1 MGRPMY
7 AMDFRQTF
15 GVHSAV
21 APEILLTPDG
31 VKRGW
36 ALRYEGSR
44 ITGIGPVAEFPDA
57 TPLPGRAIIPGMV
70 DAHTHVGQIFGK
82 ALIGGEPAQIW
93 RRIWHPME
101 RDMDEEQSYLAAKW
115 AFWEA
120 LRGGFTKVV
129 NYGLN
134 GLDKN
139 AGVHR
144 AARETGIRLV
154 SACGLDEFSGEIGTG
169 HGNKSWDEI
178 EAVILAHIDHCA
190 DDEMI
195 APSVCCSSFM
205 GNTPETLTKLSE
217 LCADK
222 GVLLQIHS
230 NEHFPEVH
238 ECILRHNMRPTELL
252 HRHRVL
258 GPHVLLHH
266 TTLVSEPEIEL
277 IVKTDTATSYNPLA
291 SVWKG
296 NAVAP
301 ALRFAQRGLRF
312 GIGSD
317 TTSAD
322 GFKNL
327 MAAEACQRIEHALP
341 VADFSCGAAWTWV
354 DAATSQGAAA
364 TGGAGEHGAL
374 TVGQAADFLVL
385 DMMHPECL
393 PSHDFE
399 WELVRYYNRDQVD
412 AVVING
418 RLCMAHGKPVGWETE
433 DLRVAGM
440 AAAAKIT
447 SAPEIQRCH
456 GASDLYRPNTS

>member
-1 MGRPMY
+1 MALDKVLRSDG
-7 AMDFRQTF
+7 ATL
-15 GVHSAV
+15 
-21 APEILLTPDG
+21 APEVLLTPDG
-31 VKRGW
+31 VKRDW
-36 ALRYEGSR
+36 AIQIEGTR
-44 ITGIGPVAEFPDA
+44 VIGIGPASGFPGA
-57 TPLPGRAIIPGMV
+57 TPLPGRAIIPGFV

-101 RDMDEEQSYLAAKW
+101 RDMDEEQSYLSAKW

-134 GLDKN
+134 GLEKN

-144 AARETGIRLV
+144 AALETGMRLV

-169 HGNKSWDEI
+169 HGNKSWPEI
-178 EAVILAHIDHCA
+178 EAVVLAHIEDCA
-190 DDEMI
+190 GQDTI

-205 GNTPETLTKLSE
+205 GNTPDTLARLSE
-217 LCADK
+217 LCAAK
-222 GVLLQIHS
+222 GILLQIHS

-238 ECILRHNMRPTELL
+238 ECILRHAMRPIELL
-252 HRHRVL
+252 HKYGVL

-277 IVKTDTATSYNPLA
+277 IVETDTATSYNPLA
-291 SVWKG
+291 SIWKG

-301 ALRFAQRGLRF
+301 ALRFAQRGVRF
-312 GIGSD
+312 GMGSD

-364 TGGAGEHGAL
+364 TGGAGDHGAL
-374 TVGQAADFLVL
+374 AVGQAADFLVL
-385 DMMHPECL
+385 DMMAPECL

-418 RLCMAHGKPVGWETE
+418 RLCMSGGKPVDWDTD
-433 DLRVAGM
+433 DLRQAGM
-440 AAAAKIT
+440 AAARKIT
-447 SAPEIQRCH
+447 SAPDIVRCH
-456 GASDLYRPNTS
+456 GPSDQYRPSRT

>member
-1 MGRPMY
+1 MALDKVLRS
-7 AMDFRQTF
+7 D
-15 GVHSAV
+15 SATL
-21 APEILLTPDG
+21 APEVLLTPDG
-31 VKRGW
+31 VKRDW
-36 ALRYEGSR
+36 AIQVQGTRV
-44 ITGIGPVAEFPDA
+44 TGIGPASEFPGA
-57 TPLPGRAIIPGMV
+57 TPLPDRAIIPGFV

-101 RDMDEEQSYLAAKW
+101 RDMDEEQSYLSAKW

-134 GLDKN
+134 GLEKN

-144 AARETGIRLV
+144 AALETGVRLV

-169 HGNKSWDEI
+169 HGNQSWPEI
-178 EAVILAHIDHCA
+178 EEVILAHIEHCA
-190 DDEMI
+190 GQDRI

-205 GNTPETLTKLSE
+205 GNTPDTLARLSE
-217 LCADK
+217 LCAAK
-222 GVLLQIHS
+222 GILLQIHS

-238 ECILRHNMRPTELL
+238 ECILRHAMRPTELL
-252 HRHRVL
+252 HKYGVL

-277 IVKTDTATSYNPLA
+277 IVETDTATSYNPLA
-291 SVWKG
+291 SIWKG

-301 ALRFAQRGLRF
+301 ALRFAQRGVRF
-312 GIGSD
+312 GMGSD

-364 TGGAGEHGAL
+364 TGGADDHGAL
-374 TVGQAADFLVL
+374 AVGQAADFLVL
-385 DMMHPECL
+385 DMMAPECL

-418 RLCMAHGKPVGWETE
+418 RLCMSGGKPVDWDTD
-433 DLRVAGM
+433 DLRQAGM
-440 AAAAKIT
+440 AAARKIT
-447 SAPEIQRCH
+447 SAPDIVRCH
-456 GASDLYRPNTS
+456 GPSDQYRPSRT

>member
-1 MGRPMY
+1 
-7 AMDFRQTF
+7 MDLRTVLPD
-15 GVHSAV
+15 GATL
-21 APEILLTPDG
+21 APEVLLTPEG
-31 VKRGW
+31 VKRDW
-36 ALRYEGSR
+36 AVRYEGAR
-44 ITGIGPVAEFPDA
+44 ITGLGRARDFPDA
-57 TPLPGRAIIPGMV
+57 TPLPGRAIVPGFV

-101 RDMDEEQSYLAAKW
+101 RDMDEEQSYLSAKW

-134 GLDKN
+134 GLEKN

-144 AARETGIRLV
+144 AALETGIRLV

-169 HGNKSWDEI
+169 HGNKTWGEI
-178 EAVILAHIDHCA
+178 EDVILAHIEDCA
-190 DDEMI
+190 AHEAI
-195 APSVCCSSFM
+195 TPSVCCSSFM
-205 GNTPETLTKLSE
+205 GNTPETLTKLSAM
-217 LCADK
+217 CAEK
-222 GVLLQIHS
+222 GILLQIHS

-238 ECILRHNMRPTELL
+238 ECILRHGMRPTELL
-252 HRHRVL
+252 HKHGVL

-277 IVKTDTATSYNPLA
+277 IIETETATSYNPLA
-291 SVWKG
+291 SIWKG

-301 ALRFAQRGLRF
+301 ALRFAQRGVRF

-327 MAAEACQRIEHALP
+327 MAAEACQRIEHGLP

-364 TGGAGEHGAL
+364 TGGAGDHGTL
-374 TVGQAADFLVL
+374 EVGAAADFMVL
-385 DMMHPECL
+385 DMMVPECL

-412 AVVING
+412 AVVVHG
-418 RLCMAHGKPVGWETE
+418 RLCMAHGQPVGWDTE
-433 DLRVAGM
+433 DLRKAGM
-440 AAAAKIT
+440 AAARKIT
-447 SAPEIQRCH
+447 SAPDIVRCH
-456 GASDLYRPNTS
+456 GPSDQYRSGRS

>member
-1 MGRPMY
+1 
-7 AMDFRQTF
+7 MDFGQLLSSP
-15 GVHSAV
+15 VAL
-21 APEILLTPDG
+21 APEVLLTADG
-31 VKRGW
+31 VKRDW
-36 ALRYEGSR
+36 ALRVEGTR
-44 ITGIGPVAEFPDA
+44 ITGVGPAAGFPDA
-57 TPLPGRAIIPGMV
+57 TPLPGRAIIPGFI

-101 RDMDEEQSYLAAKW
+101 RVMDEQQSYLSAKW

-134 GLDKN
+134 GLEKN

-144 AARETGIRLV
+144 AALETGIRLV

-169 HGNKSWDEI
+169 HGNNSWAAIQDVI
-178 EAVILAHIDHCA
+178 EAHIADCAAHGT
-190 DDEMI
+190 I

-205 GNTPETLTKLSE
+205 GNTPETLARLSAF
-217 LCADK
+217 CAEK
-222 GVLLQIHS
+222 GILLQIHS

-238 ECILRHNMRPTELL
+238 ECILRFGMRPTELL
-252 HRHRVL
+252 HRHGVL

-277 IVKTDTATSYNPLA
+277 IIQTDTATSYNPLA

-301 ALRFAQRGLRF
+301 AMRFAQRGVRF

-327 MAAEACQRIEHALP
+327 MAAEACQRLEHGLP
-341 VADFSCGAAWTWV
+341 VADFSCGAAWIWV
-354 DAATSQGAAA
+354 ESATSQGARA
-364 TGGAGEHGAL
+364 TGGGEDHGSLSAGM
-374 TVGQAADFLVL
+374 AADFLVL

-418 RLCMAHGKPVGWETE
+418 KVTMSGGKPVGWDSE
-433 DLRVAGM
+433 DLRVAGLV
-440 AAAAKIT
+440 AAKKIT
-447 SAPEIQRCH
+447 STPDIVRCH
-456 GASDLYRPNTS
+456 GPSHKYRPGR

>member
-1 MGRPMY
+1 MNF
-7 AMDFRQTF
+7 DTIFKDCT
-15 GVHSAV
+15 VL

-31 VKRGW
+31 VKRDW
-36 ALRYEGSR
+36 ALRIEGSS
-44 ITGIGPVAEFPDA
+44 ITGIGPVSEFSDV

-101 RDMDEEQSYLAAKW
+101 RDMDEMQSYLSAKW

-120 LRGGFTKVV
+120 MRGGFTKVV

-134 GLDKN
+134 GIEKN
-139 AGVHR
+139 EGVHR
-144 AARETGIRLV
+144 AALETGVRLV
-154 SACGLDEFSGEIGTG
+154 SACGLDEFSGDIGTG
-169 HGNKSWDEI
+169 HGMASWDQI
-178 EAVILAHIDHCA
+178 EAVVLAHIEHCS
-190 DDEMI
+190 DSETI
-195 APSVCCSSFM
+195 SPSVCCSSFM
-205 GNTPETLTKLSE
+205 GNTPETLAKLSE
-217 LCADK
+217 LCAEK
-222 GVLLQIHS
+222 GILLQIHS

-238 ECILRHNMRPTELL
+238 ECILRHGMRPTELL
-252 HRHRVL
+252 HKYGVL

-301 ALRFAQRGLRF
+301 ALRFAQRGVRF

-354 DAATSQGAAA
+354 DAATSQGALA
-364 TGGAGEHGAL
+364 TGGQGDHGPLAL
-374 TVGQAADFLVL
+374 GMKADFLIL

-412 AVVING
+412 AVVVDG
-418 RLCMAHGKPVGWETE
+418 RLCMSQGQPVGWDAD
-433 DLRVAGM
+433 DLRRAGLE
-440 AAAAKIT
+440 AAKAIT
-447 SAPEIQRCH
+447 SAPDIQRCH
-456 GASDLYRPNTS
+456 GPSELYRNKL

>member
-1 MGRPMY
+1 M
-7 AMDFRQTF
+7 
-15 GVHSAV
+15 
-21 APEILLTPDG
+21 
-31 VKRGW
+31 
-36 ALRYEGSR
+36 
-44 ITGIGPVAEFPDA
+44 
-57 TPLPGRAIIPGMV
+57 PGFV

-115 AFWEA
+115 AFWES

-134 GLDKN
+134 GREKN

-154 SACGLDEFSGEIGTG
+154 SATGLDEFSKGIGTG
-169 HGNKSWDEI
+169 HSDAVPLPEIFATI
-178 EAVILAHIDHCA
+178 EAHLRDCA
-190 DDEMI
+190 DEPMI
-195 APSVCCSSFM
+195 DPSVCCSSFM
-205 GNTPETLTKLSE
+205 GNSPDTLVALSQF
-217 LCADK
+217 CAER

-238 ECILRHNMRPTELL
+238 DCVLRFGKRPIELL
-252 HRHRVL
+252 HDLGVL

-266 TTLVSEPEIEL
+266 TTLISEPEIEML
-277 IVKTDTATSYNPLA
+277 VETDTATSYNPLA

-301 ALRFAQRGLRF
+301 ALRFAQRNLRF
-312 GIGSD
+312 GVGSD

-322 GFKNL
+322 GFRNL
-327 MAAEACQRIEHALP
+327 MAAEACQRVEHGMP
-341 VADFSCGAAWTWV
+341 VADFSCGAGWTWV
-354 DAATSQGAAA
+354 DAATSGGAAA
-364 TGGAGEHGAL
+364 TGGAGDHGPL
-374 TVGQAADFLVL
+374 VPGMSADFLLL

-399 WELVRYYNRDQVD
+399 WELVRYYNRSQID
-412 AVVING
+412 AVVIAG
-418 RLCMAHGKPVGWETE
+418 QACMIGGNPVGWDEAP
-433 DLRVAGM
+433 LREAGM
-440 AAAAKIT
+440 KAAQAIT
-447 SAPEIQRCH
+447 SAPDITRCH
-456 GASDLYRPNTS
+456 GPSSGFRPGR

>member
-1 MGRPMY
+1 
-7 AMDFRQTF
+7 MDFKTLLSN
-15 GVHSAV
+15 GATL
-21 APEILLTPDG
+21 APEVLLTPDG
-31 VKRGW
+31 VKRGM
-36 ALRYEGSR
+36 AVKFDGSR
-44 ITGIGPVAEFPDA
+44 IVGLGPLADFPEA
-57 TPLPGRAIIPGMV
+57 TLLPGRAIVPGMV

-101 RDMDEEQSYLAAKW
+101 RDMDEEQSYISAKW

-120 LRGGFTKVV
+120 LRGGCTKVV

-134 GLDKN
+134 DITKN
-139 AGVHR
+139 SGVHR
-144 AARETGIRLV
+144 AALETGIRLV

-169 HGNKSWDEI
+169 HGNKGWSEI
-178 EAVILAHIDHCA
+178 KDVILAHIDHC
-190 DDEMI
+190 DEQEI
-195 APSVCCSSFM
+195 IKPSVCCSSFM
-205 GNTPETLTKLSE
+205 GNTPETLTKLSS
-217 LCADK
+217 LCAEK
-222 GVLLQIHS
+222 GILLQIHS

-238 ECILRHNMRPTELL
+238 ECILRYGMRPTELL
-252 HRHRVL
+252 HHHGVL

-266 TTLVSEPEIEL
+266 TTLVSEIEIEM
-277 IVKTDTATSYNPLA
+277 IVETDTATTYNPLA

-301 ALRFAQRGLRF
+301 ALRFAQRGVRF

-327 MAAEACQRIEHALP
+327 MAAEACQRIEHGLP

-354 DAATSQGAAA
+354 DASTSQGAEA
-364 TGGAGEHGAL
+364 TGAAGDHGAL
-374 TVGQAADFLVL
+374 AIGQAADFIIL
-385 DMMHPECL
+385 DMMAPECL

-399 WELVRYYNRDQVD
+399 WELVRYYNRDQID

-418 RLCMAHGKPVGWETE
+418 HLCMLRGEPIGWDTE
-433 DLRVAGM
+433 DLRREAM
-440 AAAAKIT
+440 AVSSQIT
-447 SAPEIQRCH
+447 SAPDIVRCH
-456 GASDLYRPNTS
+456 GPSHRYRRSRD

>member
-1 MGRPMY
+1 
-7 AMDFRQTF
+7 MDYKALFAEGGATL
-15 GVHSAV
+15 
-21 APEILLTPDG
+21 APEVMLTPDG
-31 VKRGW
+31 VQRDW
-36 ALRYEGSR
+36 AMRVEGTR
-44 ITGIGPVAEFPDA
+44 ITGLGPVSEFPQA
-57 TPLPGRAIIPGMV
+57 VALPGRAIIPGFV

-101 RDMDEEQSYLAAKW
+101 RDMDETQCYLSAKW

-129 NYGLN
+129 TYGLN

-144 AARETGIRLV
+144 AAQETGIRLV

-169 HGNKSWDEI
+169 HGNKTWSEI
-178 EAVILAHIDHCA
+178 EAVILAHIDDCA
-190 DDEMI
+190 AYERI

-205 GNTPETLTKLSE
+205 GNTPATLAKLSA
-217 LCADK
+217 LCAQK

-238 ECILRHNMRPTELL
+238 ECILQHGMRPIELL
-252 HRHRVL
+252 HKYDVL

-277 IVKTDTATSYNPLA
+277 IIESGTATSYNPLA
-291 SVWKG
+291 SMWKG

-301 ALRFAQRGLRF
+301 AMRFAQRNVRF

-327 MAAEACQRIEHALP
+327 AAAEACQRIEHGLP

-354 DAATSQGAAA
+354 DAITSQGAEA
-364 TGGAGEHGAL
+364 TGSAGDHGAL
-374 TVGQAADFLVL
+374 QVGQAADFLVL
-385 DMMHPECL
+385 DMMAPECL

-399 WELVRYYNRDQVD
+399 WELVRYYNRDQVE
-412 AVVING
+412 AVVIDG
-418 RLCMAHGKPVGWETE
+418 QLCMAGGKPVGWDAES
-433 DLRVAGM
+433 LRSAGL
-440 AAAAKIT
+440 AAAQQIT
-447 SAPEIQRCH
+447 SAPDIVRCH
-456 GASDLYRPNTS
+456 GPSAAYRPRRS

>member
-1 MGRPMY
+1 
-7 AMDFRQTF
+7 MDFTALLSS
-15 GVHSAV
+15 GHATL
-21 APEILLTPDG
+21 APEVLLTPDG
-31 VKRGW
+31 VKRDW
-36 ALRYEGSR
+36 AIQVDGSR
-44 ITGIGPVAEFPDA
+44 ITGVGPLSDFPGA
-57 TPLPGRAIIPGMV
+57 TALPGRAIIPGFV

-101 RDMDEEQSYLAAKW
+101 RDMDEEQSYLSAKW

-120 LRGGFTKVV
+120 QRGGFTKVV

-134 GLDKN
+134 SVEKN

-144 AARETGIRLV
+144 AALETGVRLV

-169 HGNKSWDEI
+169 HGNKSWSETED
-178 EAVILAHIDHCA
+178 VILAHIEDCA
-190 DDEMI
+190 PHEMI
-195 APSVCCSSFM
+195 SPSVCCSSFM
-205 GNTPETLTKLSE
+205 GNTPETLTRLSE

-222 GVLLQIHS
+222 GILLQIHS

-238 ECILRHNMRPTELL
+238 ECVVRHGMRPTELL
-252 HRHRVL
+252 HKHGVL

-266 TTLVSEPEIEL
+266 TTLVAEPEIE
-277 IVKTDTATSYNPLA
+277 IIAQTDTATSYNPLA
-291 SVWKG
+291 SIWKG

-301 ALRFAQRGLRF
+301 ALRFAQRGVRF
-312 GIGSD
+312 GVGSD

-327 MAAEACQRIEHALP
+327 MAAEACQRIEHAMP

-354 DAATSQGAAA
+354 DAATTQGASA
-364 TGGAGEHGAL
+364 TGGGGDHGAL
-374 TVGQAADFLVL
+374 VVGQAADFMVL
-385 DMMHPECL
+385 DMMAPECL

-412 AVVING
+412 ALVING
-418 RLCMAHGKPVGWETE
+418 RLCMSGGKPVGWDAE
-433 DLRVAGM
+433 DLRPVAM
-440 AAAAKIT
+440 AAAQKIT
-447 SAPEIQRCH
+447 SAPDIVRCH
-456 GASDLYRPNTS
+456 GPSDLYRPTRS